1 VSKKTLVL
9 TGANG
14 QLGKSIQKLWDA
26 APIHDC
32 FHLLAFDKQQLD
44 ITDRESLQQQLNN
57 LKVDVIINAAAYTAV
72 DAAQESEANAEL
84 AYAIN
89 AHGPKNLA
97 RWAQAADA
105 KLIHIST
112 DFVFDG
118 TATSPYP
125 IDAQPNPRGV
135 YAASKL
141 AGEQAVLEALPNKA
155 IVLRVSW
162 LYSEYNSN
170 FVKTML
176 GLLATRES
184 IAVVSD
190 QIGAPTSA
198 GSLGEVLFNIAVSDN
213 GNGIYHWSDDGS
225 ISWYDFAVA
234 IQEEG
239 IAAGLVAHSVPINPI
254 TTDEYPTVAARP
266 AYSVLDRSRTEADFT
281 CTAPPW
287 REQLKLVIQ
296 HLADREQTH

>member
-14 QLGKSIQKLWDA
+14 QLGKTIQKLWDA

-44 ITDRESLQQQLNN
+44 ITDPQSLQRALNG

-72 DAAQESEANAEL
+72 DAAEESEVNADL
-84 AYAIN
+84 AFAIN
-89 AHGPKNLA
+89 EQGPKNLA

-105 KLIHIST
+105 RLIHIST

-118 TATSPYP
+118 TASIPYQT
-125 IDAQPNPRGV
+125 DAKPNPRGV

-141 AGEQAVLEALPNKA
+141 AGEQAVLEVLPNNA
-155 IVLRVSW
+155 TILRASW
-162 LYSEYNSN
+162 LYSQYNGN

-176 GLLATRES
+176 RLLATRES
-184 IAVVSD
+184 IAVVDD
-190 QIGAPTSA
+190 QIGAPTSTRPL
-198 GSLGEVLFNIAVSDN
+198 SELLFNIAASEN

-239 IAAGLVAHSVPINPI
+239 IDAGLLAHSIPIEPI
-254 TTDEYPTVAARP
+254 TTAEYSTLAARP
-266 AYSVLDRSRTEADFT
+266 AYSVLDRSSTEADFA
-281 CTAPPW
+281 CTATPW

-296 HLADREQTH
+296 DLADREQTH